1 MGSAGKPTPFLRVNL
16 NLFVG
21 YPASASGR
29 MLFFYCRAI
38 SWIGDNDGRNT
49 EASSLQAEGH
59 SICAPSLSSH
69 TDLARSLLSQRGM
82 CRERCCDQPV
92 SIGDACPR

>member
-1 MGSAGKPTPFLRVNL
+1 MGSAGKPYPLLRVT
-16 NLFVG
+16 LFVG
-21 YPASASGR
+21 YPALALGR

-49 EASSLQAEGH
+49 EALFLQAEGH

-69 TDLARSLLSQRGM
+69 TDLARSLLSQWGM
-82 CRERCCDQPV
+82 CRERNCNQSV
-92 SIGDACPR
+92 SIGDAYPR